1 MAYAIQNLLHDHDED
16 DDENGNENENGDGE
30 KKDGGG
36 SKIEKLL
43 LDSRSIIISKEVSDK
58 LAEKVIQQ
66 LLMLEQLD
74 ADKPITIYVN
84 SPGGSADS
92 GFAIYDMLRYV
103 KPPIIAICSG
113 LCASAA
119 VIIYLGGDKGKRY
132 SLPNSRF
139 LIHQPS
145 TMAMGTA
152 SDIEITANE
161 ILAIKQRYNEIVA
174 EECGTTVAKVD
185 SDADRDFWLS
195 AQDALKYGLV
205 EKIITH
211 RADIE

>member
-1 MAYAIQNLLHDHDED
+1 MAHDEED
-16 DDENGNENENGDGE
+16 VDEETNGEDGE
-30 KKDGGG
+30 KKDGM
-36 SKIEKLL
+36 SKMEKLL

-58 LAEKVIQQ
+58 LAEKVINQ
-66 LLMLEQLD
+66 LLILEQLD

-119 VIIYLGGDKGKRY
+119 VIIYLGGDKGSRF

-161 ILAIKQRYNEIVA
+161 ILAIKLRYNEIVA
-174 EECGTTVAKVD
+174 EECGKTVEQVD

-195 AQDALKYGLV
+195 AQDAQKYGLV
-205 EKIITH
+205 EKIVTT
-211 RADIE
+211 RDDLG